1 MNIQKFTLST
11 VLASS
16 VFAATAVYAAPGEP
30 YSDEWI
36 EGRISGALDYNSAV
50 NSSNVTV
57 DANGGSVTLKG
68 KVPSEIEKDFVG
80 QVARSV
86 DGVVGI
92 QNELTVDENLK
103 YEPRSSFKQKFSD
116 AMITAAIKS
125 KLLANRNTHA
135 LAVNVDTAAN
145 AVTLS
150 GKVSTAAEK
159 SLAEKLAFE
168 TNGVRQVTNQ
178 LTVEGKPIATA
189 KESASNTAAVS
200 DAWIS
205 TKARAILTFSND
217 FPGSDVDVTTTN
229 GQVKIAGFAH
239 SPEQKQQI
247 ASRVADVAGVKSV
260 DNQLVVRHQM

>member
-1 MNIQKFTLST
+1 MELRKLTCSTLAACSLF
-11 VLASS
+11 VVSLA
-16 VFAATAVYAAPGEP
+16 VAAPGEP

-50 NSSNVTV
+50 NSSNVNV
-57 DANGGSVTLKG
+57 DSNGGSVTLKG
-68 KVPSEIEKDFVG
+68 KVPSEIEKDFVA

-86 DGVVGI
+86 DGVVGV

-103 YEPRSSFKQKFSD
+103 YEPRSSFRQKFND
-116 AMITAAIKS
+116 AMITAAVKS

-135 LAVNVDTAAN
+135 LAINVDTAAN

-150 GKVSTAAEK
+150 GKVSSSAEK
-159 SLAEKLAFE
+159 AMAEKIAFE

-178 LTVEGKPIATA
+178 LLVEGKPAAPA
-189 KESASNTAAVS
+189 KASAGTTEAIS

-205 TKARAILTFSND
+205 TKARAILTFTND

-229 GQVKIAGFAH
+229 GQVKLAGFAH